1 MAWLY
6 LIVAGLLEVVW
17 ATAMKYSVGFTKLWP
32 SVLTI
37 VAMVASFGL
46 LSQAMKEM
54 PLGTAYGIWTG
65 IGAVGAVI
73 VGLLFMGEPATFWR
87 LFFVTLILTGL
98 VGLKLTST
106 D

>member
-6 LIVAGLLEVVW
+6 LIIAGLLEVVW
-17 ATAMKYSVGFTKLWP
+17 ATAMKYSEGFTKLWP

-37 VAMVASFGL
+37 VGMFLSFGL
-46 LSQAMKEM
+46 LSLSMKEL

-73 VGLLFMGEPATFWR
+73 VGLVFMGEPATLQR
-87 LFFVTLILTGL
+87 LFFVALILTGL
-98 VGLKLTST
+98 VGLKLSSSH
-106 D
+106 

>member
-17 ATAMKYSVGFTKLWP
+17 ATAMKYSDGFTKLWP

-37 VAMVASFGL
+37 GGMLASFGL
-46 LSQAMKEM
+46 LALAMKEL

-73 VGLLFMGEPATFWR
+73 VGLVFLGEPATLQR
-87 LFFVTLILTGL
+87 LFFIALILTGL
-98 VGLKLTST
+98 VGLKLSSSH
-106 D
+106 